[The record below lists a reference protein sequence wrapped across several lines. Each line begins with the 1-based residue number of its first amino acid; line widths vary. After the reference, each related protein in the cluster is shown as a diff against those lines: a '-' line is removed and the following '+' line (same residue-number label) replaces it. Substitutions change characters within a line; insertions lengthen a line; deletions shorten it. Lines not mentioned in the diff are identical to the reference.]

1 MFDYEI
7 LRLIWW
13 VLIGVLLVGFA
24 VTDGFDMG
32 VGALVPIIGK
42 NDTQRRVMINSIA
55 PHWDG
60 NQVWL
65 ITAGGA
71 LFAAWP
77 LVYATSFSGFYLA
90 MILTLAALWLR
101 PLGLDYR
108 SKIEDPKWRNTWDIC
123 ISISGFVP
131 PIIFGV
137 AFGNLLQGVPF
148 QLSEFLM
155 PTYHGSFFGLLNPF
169 ALLCGLVSLFMI
181 LMQGSTWLQ
190 MKTTGE
196 VHVRA
201 RNVAQLAG
209 LLTVAAF
216 VAAGFWIQ
224 NIDGYVIVGGIDT
237 NAASNPLN
245 KEVIREAGAWM
256 KNFENYPLLWA
267 APVLG
272 VAMPLLAVLASRLE
286 KCAIS
291 FITSSLGVAGV
302 IFTAGFA
309 MFPFIMP
316 SDLMPSHSL
325 TMWDATSSE
334 LTLNLMTGVAF
345 VMVPIIL
352 GYTSWTY
359 YKMFGRL
366 MISTLKTTKTHFT
379 KEHLLCGISHGF

>member
-7 LRLIWW
+7 LRFIWW

-24 VTDGFDMG
+24 ITDGFDMG
-32 VGALVPIIGK
+32 VGALVPVIGK

-101 PLGLDYR
+101 PIGLDYR

-148 QLSEFLM
+148 QLNEFLM

-181 LMQGSTWLQ
+181 LMQGATWLQ
-190 MKTTGE
+190 MKTIGE
-196 VHVRA
+196 VHTRA
-201 RNVAQLAG
+201 RNVAQLTG
-209 LLTVAAF
+209 LLTVIAF
-216 VAAGFWIQ
+216 VVAGFWIQ
-224 NIDGYVIVGGIDT
+224 SIEGYVIVGGIDT
-237 NAASNPLN
+237 AAASNPLN

-256 KNFENYPLLWA
+256 NNFEAYPLLWA

-286 KCAIS
+286 KCGIA
-291 FITSSLGVAGV
+291 FLTSSLGNAGV
-302 IFTAGFA
+302 IFTAGIA
-309 MFPFIMP
+309 MFPFVMP
-316 SDLMPSHSL
+316 SDLMPSQSL

-352 GYTSWTY
+352 AYTSWTY

-366 MISTLKTTKTHFT
+366 DDQFIEENKNSLY
-379 KEHLLCGISHGF
+379 

>member
-1 MFDYEI
+1 MFDYET

-13 VLIGVLLVGFA
+13 VLIGVLLIGFA
-24 VTDGFDMG
+24 ITDGFDMG
-32 VGALVPIIGK
+32 VGALVPIIGRSD
-42 NDTQRRVMINSIA
+42 NQRRVMINSIA

-101 PLGLDYR
+101 PIGLDYR

-148 QLSEFLM
+148 ELSDFLM

-181 LMQGSTWLQ
+181 LMQGSSWLQ
-190 MKTTGE
+190 MKTTGD
-196 VHVRA
+196 VHRRA
-201 RNVAQLAG
+201 RGVAQLMAV
-209 LLTVAAF
+209 LTVVAF
-216 VAAGFWIQ
+216 VFAGFLIQ
-224 NIDGYVIVGGIDT
+224 DMKGYVIAGSIDPS
-237 NAASNPLN
+237 AASNPLN
-245 KEVIREAGAWM
+245 KVVELAPGAWM
-256 KNFENYPLLWA
+256 NNFNTYPLMWA
-267 APVLG
+267 APILG
-272 VAMPLLAVLASRLE
+272 VVMPLLTFLASRFE
-286 KCAIS
+286 KCGFA
-291 FITSSLGVAGV
+291 FLTSSLGNAGV
-302 IFTAGFA
+302 ILTAGFA

-316 SDLMPSHSL
+316 SSRMPNHSL
-325 TMWDATSSE
+325 TIWDATSSE
-334 LTLNLMTGVAF
+334 LTLNIMTGVAF

-352 GYTSWTY
+352 MYTSWTY

-366 MISTLKTTKTHFT
+366 DDKFIEENKNSLY
-379 KEHLLCGISHGF
+379 

>member
-13 VLIGVLLVGFA
+13 VLIGVLLIGFA
-24 VTDGFDMG
+24 ITDGFDMG
-32 VGALVPIIGK
+32 VGALVPILGK
-42 NDTQRRVMINSIA
+42 NDSERRVMINSIA

-90 MILTLAALWLR
+90 MMVTLAALWLR

-148 QLSEFLM
+148 QLNELM
-155 PTYHGSFFGLLNPF
+155 MPSYHGSFFGLLNPF
-169 ALLCGLVSLFMI
+169 ALVCGLVSLFMI
-181 LMQGSTWLQ
+181 LMQGATWLQ
-190 MKTTGE
+190 MKTTSDL
-196 VHVRA
+196 HTRA
-201 RNVAQLAG
+201 RNTAQLAG
-209 LLTVAAF
+209 LLTF
-216 VAAGFWIQ
+216 VLFVLGGFWIQ
-224 NIDGYVIVGGIDT
+224 HIDGYVIVSAIDT
-237 NAASNPLN
+237 SASSNPLN

-256 KNFENYPLLWA
+256 HNFQQYPILWL
-267 APVLG
+267 APALG
-272 VAMPLLAVLASRLE
+272 VVMPLLAVLASRFE
-286 KCAIS
+286 KCALA
-291 FITSSLGVAGV
+291 FLVSSLGNAG
-302 IFTAGFA
+302 IILTAGFA
-309 MFPFIMP
+309 MFPFVIP
-316 SDLMPSHSL
+316 SDLVPSHSL

-352 GYTSWTY
+352 SYTVWSY

-366 MISTLKTTKTHFT
+366 DNKYIEDNNNSLY
-379 KEHLLCGISHGF
+379 

>member
-1 MFDYEI
+1 MFEYEI

-32 VGALVPIIGK
+32 VGALVPVIGK
-42 NDTQRRVMINSIA
+42 NDTERRVMINSIA
-55 PHWDG
+55 PHWEG

-65 ITAGGA
+65 VTAGGA

-101 PLGLDYR
+101 PLGLSYR
-108 SKIEDPKWRNTWDIC
+108 SKIEDTKWRQTWDIC

-148 QLSEFLM
+148 QLTEFLM

-181 LMQGSTWLQ
+181 LMQGATWLQ
-190 MKTTGE
+190 MKTTDA
-196 VHVRA
+196 VHA
-201 RNVAQLAG
+201 RSRSVAQIMG
-209 LLTVAAF
+209 LLTVATF
-216 VAAGFWIQ
+216 VAAGFWVQSIE
-224 NIDGYVIVGGIDT
+224 GYVITSAIDH
-237 NAASNPLN
+237 NGASNPLA
-245 KEVIREAGAWM
+245 KEVVREAGAWM
-256 KNFENYPLLWA
+256 NNFEQYPLMWI
-267 APVLG
+267 APALG
-272 VAMPLLAVLASRLE
+272 VVMSLVTVLASRLE
-286 KCAIS
+286 RGGIA
-291 FITSSLGVAGV
+291 FFASSLGNAGI
-302 IFTAGFA
+302 IFTAGLA

-316 SDLMPSHSL
+316 SDLMPNHSL

-345 VMVPIIL
+345 IMVPVIL
-352 GYTSWTY
+352 AYTIWTY

-366 MISTLKTTKTHFT
+366 DSKFIEDNKNSLY
-379 KEHLLCGISHGF
+379 

>member
-24 VTDGFDMG
+24 ITDGFDMG
-32 VGALVPIIGK
+32 VGALVPVIGK
-42 NDTQRRVMINSIA
+42 SDNERRVMINSIA

-90 MILTLAALWLR
+90 MIVTLAALWLR

-108 SKIEDPKWRNTWDIC
+108 SKIEEPKWRNTWDIC

-148 QLSEFLM
+148 QLNEFLM

-181 LMQGSTWLQ
+181 LLQGASWLQ
-190 MKTTGE
+190 MKTTDA
-196 VHVRA
+196 VHARA
-201 RNVAQLAG
+201 RGVAQLMG
-209 LLTVAAF
+209 LLTTVAF
-216 VAAGFWIQ
+216 VAAGFWVQGIE
-224 NIDGYVIVGGIDT
+224 GYVIAGGIDG
-237 NAASNPLN
+237 NAVSNPLN
-245 KEVIREAGAWM
+245 KEVVREVGAWM
-256 KNFENYPLLWA
+256 NNFEQYPLMWA
-267 APVLG
+267 APALG
-272 VAMPLLAVLASRLE
+272 VVMPLLAALASRFE
-286 KCAIS
+286 KGGFA
-291 FITSSLGVAGV
+291 FLASSLGNAGV
-302 IFTAGFA
+302 IFTAGLA
-309 MFPFIMP
+309 MFPFVMP
-316 SDLMPSHSL
+316 SSLDPKSSL
-325 TMWDATSSE
+325 TMWDSTSSE

-352 GYTSWTY
+352 AYTSWTY

-366 MISTLKTTKTHFT
+366 DNKFIEENKNSLY
-379 KEHLLCGISHGF
+379 

>member
-13 VLIGVLLVGFA
+13 ILIGVLLVGFA
-24 VTDGFDMG
+24 VTDGFDLG
-32 VGALVPIIGK
+32 VGALVTVIGK
-42 NDTQRRVMINSIA
+42 NDTERRVMINTIA

-77 LVYATSFSGFYLA
+77 LVYATSFSGFYFA
-90 MILTLAALWLR
+90 MIVALAALWLR

-108 SKIEDPKWRNTWDIC
+108 SKIEDPRWRKAWDGAIC
-123 ISISGFVP
+123 ASGVIP
-131 PIIFGV
+131 PVIFGV

-148 QLSEFLM
+148 QLSDFMM

-169 ALLCGLVSLFMI
+169 ALLCGVISLSMF
-181 LMQGSTWLQ
+181 LLQGATWLQ
-190 MKTTGE
+190 MKTVDE
-196 VHVRA
+196 VHTRS
-201 RNVAQLAG
+201 RTIAQVMG
-209 LLTVAAF
+209 LVIAVAF

-224 NIDGYVIVGGIDT
+224 SIDGYVIVSALDH
-237 NAASNPLN
+237 AAPSNPIN
-245 KEVIREAGAWM
+245 KEVVREAGAWM
-256 KNFENYPLLWA
+256 ANFEKYPLMWI
-267 APVLG
+267 APALG
-272 VAMPLLAVLASRLE
+272 VVMPIIAVIASRFE
-286 KCAIS
+286 KGAIA
-291 FITSSLGVAGV
+291 FIASSLTNAGV
-302 IFTAGFA
+302 VFTAGLA
-309 MFPFIMP
+309 MFPFVMP
-316 SDLMPSHSL
+316 SSLVPSHSL

-352 GYTSWTY
+352 AYTTWTY

-366 MISTLKTTKTHFT
+366 DKKFIEDNST
-379 KEHLLCGISHGF
+379 SAY

>member
-131 PIIFGV
+131 PVIFGV

-169 ALLCGLVSLFMI
+169 ALLCSLVSLFMI

-366 MISTLKTTKTHFT
+366 DDQYIEDNKNSLY
-379 KEHLLCGISHGF
+379 

>member
-216 VAAGFWIQ
+216 VVAGFWIQ

-366 MISTLKTTKTHFT
+366 DDQYIEDNKNSLY
-379 KEHLLCGISHGF
+379 

>member
-108 SKIEDPKWRNTWDIC
+108 SKIEDLKWRNTWDIC

-366 MISTLKTTKTHFT
+366 DDQYIEDNKNSLY
-379 KEHLLCGISHGF
+379 

>member
-1 MFDYEI
+1 MFDYEV
-7 LRLIWW
+7 LRFIWW
-13 VLIGVLLVGFA
+13 ILIGVLLAGFA
-24 VTDGFDMG
+24 ITDGFDMG
-32 VGALVPIIGK
+32 VGALVPFVGK
-42 NDTQRRVMINSIA
+42 TDTQRRVMINSIA

-108 SKIEDPKWRNTWDIC
+108 SKIEDPRWRNTWDIA

-148 QLSEFLM
+148 QLNEFM
-155 PTYHGSFFGLLNPF
+155 MSTYHGSFFGLLNPF
-169 ALLCGLVSLFMI
+169 ALLCGFVSLFMI
-181 LMQGSTWLQ
+181 ILQGSTWLQ

-196 VHVRA
+196 VHDRA
-201 RNVAQLAG
+201 RSIAQVMG
-209 LLTVAAF
+209 LLVVGAF

-224 NIDGYVIVGGIDT
+224 NIDGYVIVSSLDT
-237 NAASNPLN
+237 GAASNPLN
-245 KEVIREAGAWM
+245 KEVVREAGAWM
-256 KNFENYPLLWA
+256 ANFEKYPLLWI
-267 APVLG
+267 APALG
-272 VAMPLLAVLASRLE
+272 VFMPLLAAIASRFE
-286 KCAIS
+286 KCAFS
-291 FITSSLGVAGV
+291 FIASSLANGGI

-309 MFPFIMP
+309 MFPFVMP
-316 SDLMPSHSL
+316 SSLNPSHSL
-325 TMWDATSSE
+325 TMWDSTSSE

-345 VMVPIIL
+345 VMVPVIL
-352 GYTSWTY
+352 SYTAWTY

-366 MISTLKTTKTHFT
+366 DDKFIEENKNSLY
-379 KEHLLCGISHGF
+379 

>member
-1 MFDYEI
+1 MFEYEI

-32 VGALVPIIGK
+32 VGALVPVIGK
-42 NDTQRRVMINSIA
+42 NDTERRVMINSIA
-55 PHWDG
+55 PHWEG

-65 ITAGGA
+65 VTAGGA

-101 PLGLDYR
+101 PLGLSYR
-108 SKIEDPKWRNTWDIC
+108 SKIEDTKWRQTWDIC

-148 QLSEFLM
+148 QLTEFLM

-181 LMQGSTWLQ
+181 LMQGATWLQ
-190 MKTTGE
+190 MKTTDE
-196 VHVRA
+196 VHDRS
-201 RNVAQLAG
+201 RSVAQIMG
-209 LLTVAAF
+209 LLTVATF

-224 NIDGYVIVGGIDT
+224 SIDGYVITSAIDH
-237 NAASNPLN
+237 NGASNPLA
-245 KEVIREAGAWM
+245 KEVVREAGAWM
-256 KNFENYPLLWA
+256 NNFEQYPLMWI
-267 APVLG
+267 APILG
-272 VAMPLLAVLASRLE
+272 VVMSLVTVLASRLE
-286 KCAIS
+286 RGGIA
-291 FITSSLGVAGV
+291 FFASSLGNAGI
-302 IFTAGFA
+302 IFTAGLA

-316 SDLMPSHSL
+316 SDLMPNHSL

-345 VMVPIIL
+345 IMVPIIL
-352 GYTSWTY
+352 AYTIWTY

-366 MISTLKTTKTHFT
+366 DNKFIEDNKNSLY
-379 KEHLLCGISHGF
+379 